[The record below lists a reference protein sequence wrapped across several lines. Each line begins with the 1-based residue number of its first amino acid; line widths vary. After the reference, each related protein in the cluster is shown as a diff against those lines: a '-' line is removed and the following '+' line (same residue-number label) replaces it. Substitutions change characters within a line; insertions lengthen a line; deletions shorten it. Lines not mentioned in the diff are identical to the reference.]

1 MKTRFALL
9 LLLVSSVAFGSLENA
24 RIVHHASLSQA
35 MSAAGDSWVVY
46 QVPSNGRYVMCC
58 MDWIGHGKT
67 INPKTCR
74 LGQGGSSF
82 TGDDNGHFD
91 NIDRS
96 TMLVALHG
104 GRVETY
110 SGGCPVDAGG
120 ATVHVADDVSAVES
134 LNMLEARVG
143 GRNDRHRGALAA
155 IAMHGSPRVAQI
167 LERFSTQ
174 GSDPD
179 LRGDA
184 IFWFAQ
190 AGGRRGFEVARKMA
204 NDDPDERIR
213 KKAVFALT

>member
-1 MKTRFALL
+1 MKIRFALL
-9 LLLVSSVAFGSLENA
+9 LLFVSSVAFGSLENA

-46 QVPSNGRYVMCC
+46 EVPANGRYLMCC
-58 MDWIGHGKT
+58 MEWIGHDKV
-67 INPKTCR
+67 INPKICR
-74 LGQGGSSF
+74 LGHGGSSF
-82 TGDDNGHFD
+82 TGDDNGHFA

-96 TMLVALHG
+96 MMLVALHD
-104 GRVETY
+104 GRIETY

-120 ATVHVADDVSAVES
+120 VTVHVADNVSAVES
-134 LNMLEARVG
+134 LNMLEGRVG

-167 LERFSTQ
+167 LERLSTQ
-174 GSDPD
+174 GSDPE

-190 AGGRRGFEVARKMA
+190 AGGAGGFEGG
-204 NDDPDERIR
+204 
-213 KKAVFALT
+213 